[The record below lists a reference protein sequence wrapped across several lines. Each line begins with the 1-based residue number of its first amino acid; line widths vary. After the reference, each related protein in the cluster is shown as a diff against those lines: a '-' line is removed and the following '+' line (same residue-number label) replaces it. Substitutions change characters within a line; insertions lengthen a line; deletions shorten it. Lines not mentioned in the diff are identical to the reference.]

1 MKLVTNNF
9 RLNSAQEFIT
19 SFSQTNTNVYYI
31 FNGRNYPYANDNA
44 VPLIYDNEDYLV
56 YQAYND
62 MIYGKRLSSSDVCLM
77 IKRHD
82 WTSNTVYA
90 KYDDQASDLYNT
102 DFYVVNSNNA
112 IFKCLNNANGAPST
126 VEPSVED
133 PTDEIYIETVD
144 GYQWK
149 YMYTANS
156 SQVAKFATQEY
167 FPFQENTNVAGNAVS
182 GSIDVILVEATG
194 ALKYTATTS
203 NSFNVTA
210 VGGNNLIF
218 ELSSDAS
225 STANIYA
232 DSAIFVDGINE
243 QRKIVQYDANT
254 KQILIDSV
262 FTTLP
267 NTSVTYTIT
276 PNILIVGDGTGA
288 KARAVVNSTT
298 KLISS
303 VLVTSR
309 GSDYTFCNVVV
320 QGYSTVTAN
329 TTNTPTLRAIKSPRG
344 GHGKNQAAE
353 LGAHWACVSSTINSA
368 QSSSKVVDENDFR
381 IVGILKNPLL
391 RQVSLTIDPA
401 YTVDD
406 YTVGNKITQSNTNAN
421 GIITAIDSNN
431 NIITLTSVGGLFNT
445 GNILSSNTSPVV
457 NATCNTVTGQG
468 TYFDQ
473 TLRLV
478 CTNSNNDV
486 SGYFTEDETII
497 QPSRETYYGA
507 NGIFYSSNT
516 ISNGN
521 TALIRLTHV
530 KGTFNNSD
538 VSTEWLIQGT
548 AGLSG
553 QPEANIQSQILPDL
567 MHGSGEVT
575 YIEDM
580 LPISR
585 NTDQTETFK
594 LIFEF

>member
-31 FNGRNYPYANDNA
+31 FNGRNYPYANDNT
-44 VPLIYDNEDYLV
+44 VPAIYDNEDYLV

-77 IKRHD
+77 IKRHN
-82 WTSNTVYA
+82 WESNTVYS
-90 KYDDQASDLYNT
+90 KYDDQANNLFNT
-102 DFYVVNSNNA
+102 SFYVVNSNNA
-112 IFKCLNNANGAPST
+112 VFKCLNNANGAPTT
-126 VEPSVED
+126 VEPTIED

-156 SQVAKFATQEY
+156 VQVAKFATQEY
-167 FPFQENTNVAGNAVS
+167 FPFQENVDVAGNAVS
-182 GSIDVILVEATG
+182 GAIEVILVESTG
-194 ALKYTATTS
+194 ALKYTATTT
-203 NSFNVTA
+203 NTFNVTA

-254 KQILIDSV
+254 KQILIDEV
-262 FTTLP
+262 FSTLP

-303 VLVTSR
+303 VIVTNR
-309 GSDYTFCNVVV
+309 GEGYTFSNVVV

-329 TTNTPTLRAIKSPRG
+329 TTNSPTIRAIKGPRG

-353 LGAHWACVSSTINSA
+353 LGAHWACVATTINSA
-368 QSSSKVVDENDFR
+368 QSNNKIVDENDFR
-381 IVGILKNPLL
+381 IVGIIKNPLL
-391 RQVSLTIDPA
+391 REVSLTVNPEF
-401 YTVDD
+401 TVDD
-406 YTVGNKITQSNTNAN
+406 YTIGKKITQSNTNAN
-421 GIITAIDSNN
+421 GVITEIDSNN

-445 GNILSSNTSPVV
+445 IDVLTSNAAPAV
-457 NATCNTVTGQG
+457 NATCNTVVGQEI
-468 TYFDQ
+468 YFDQ

-478 CTNSNNDV
+478 CTNSNNDI
-486 SGYFTEDETII
+486 SGYFTEDEIVI
-497 QPSRETYYGA
+497 QPGRETYYGA

-516 ISNGN
+516 INNGD
-521 TALIRLTHV
+521 TSLIRLTHV
-530 KGTFNNSD
+530 KGTFNSSD
-538 VSTEWLIQGT
+538 ISTEWLLQGT

-567 MHGSGEVT
+567 MHGTGEVT